1 MAKVRKKVSKTK
13 ESERVGR
20 SRNKITTRS
29 RKESLKKTEYS
40 ARRFVDSKD
49 HKRRCIE
56 CRSRYFLRLRERNVL
71 CSFLG
76 LKGGKS
82 TALNHEE
89 MKRLAIIIAKRC
101 RDQVDIEN
109 WKPNWKDIAS
119 EFFEIKKVSDK
130 KVNQLRYLWK
140 INFLS
145 VKDVCLNIVFKSS
158 DISATPNFSNRVD
171 PNDDINGGINGR
183 YASNSEEC
191 KNPKQPDSRV
201 HAFHAKP
208 SIASFVGNIIGAAI
222 ASLIKGS
229 TAQMLQ
235 HFISTDSIIKP
246 KNELDQTHLTGEH
259 SNDGLISRILCK
271 VPSVE
276 QEPCKAADP
285 VRDSTKITLLDGSEK
300 DRNKENVILSHTI
313 SQMENCF
320 RPRVQD
326 EGDDIFESVGTSAT
340 TMGIMSGSNLPKSGM
355 FYADCV

>member
-1 MAKVRKKVSKTK
+1 
-13 ESERVGR
+13 
-20 SRNKITTRS
+20 
-29 RKESLKKTEYS
+29 
-40 ARRFVDSKD
+40 
-49 HKRRCIE
+49 
-56 CRSRYFLRLRERNVL
+56 
-71 CSFLG
+71 
-76 LKGGKS
+76 
-82 TALNHEE
+82 

-101 RDQVDIEN
+101 RDQVDTEN
-109 WKPNWKDIAS
+109 WKSNWKDIAS

-145 VKDVCLNIVFKSS
+145 VKDVCRNIIFKSS

-222 ASLIKGS
+222 ASLIKES

-271 VPSVE
+271 VPTVE

-340 TMGIMSGSNLPKSGM
+340 TMGIMCGSNLPK
-355 FYADCV
+355 C

>member
-1 MAKVRKKVSKTK
+1 MLQMAKVRKKVSKTK
-13 ESERVGR
+13 ESERVGH
-20 SRNKITTRS
+20 SRNRITTRS

-40 ARRFVDSKD
+40 ARCFVDSKD
-49 HKRRCIE
+49 HKRRCTE
-56 CRSRYFLRLRERNVL
+56 CRSRYFLRLRERNSNVL

-89 MKRLAIIIAKRC
+89 MKRLAVIIAKRC
-101 RDQVDIEN
+101 RDQVEIEN

-140 INFLS
+140 INFLF
-145 VKDVCLNIVFKSS
+145 VKDVCRNIVFKSS

-183 YASNSEEC
+183 YASNSEKC
-191 KNPKQPDSRV
+191 KNPKQPDSRF

-222 ASLIKGS
+222 ASLVKES

-246 KNELDQTHLTGEH
+246 KNELDQTHLNGEH
-259 SNDGLISRILCK
+259 SKDGLISRILREF
-271 VPSVE
+271 PSVE
-276 QEPCKAADP
+276 QEPCKATDP

-300 DRNKENVILSHTI
+300 DRNKRKCHTI
-313 SQMENCF
+313 SYYITNGKLF
-320 RPRVQD
+320 P
-326 EGDDIFESVGTSAT
+326 
-340 TMGIMSGSNLPKSGM
+340 PKSTGRGR
-355 FYADCV
+355 